1 MVIIDKQSKKPFYE
15 QVVLGIKEEI
25 LQGLL
30 VPGEKIPS
38 VREMASQLMMNPNTI
53 SKAYKSL
60 EEQGVI
66 TTVQGRGTFVKELVA
81 SRGDEEKIAKI
92 RGKMLD
98 LVIEARYLNVELPE
112 MITWLSETA
121 DDLGGTKN
129 ES

>member
-92 RGKMLD
+92 KGKMLD

>member
-38 VREMASQLMMNPNTI
+38 VREMATQLMMNPNTI

-66 TTVQGRGTFVKELVA
+66 TTVQGRGTFVKELVV

-92 RGKMLD
+92 KGKMLD

-121 DDLGGTKN
+121 DDLGGAKN

>member
-38 VREMASQLMMNPNTI
+38 VREMATQLMMNPNTI

-66 TTVQGRGTFVKELVA
+66 TTVQGRGTFVKELVV

-92 RGKMLD
+92 KGKMLD

>member
-66 TTVQGRGTFVKELVA
+66 TTVQGRGTFVKELVV

-92 RGKMLD
+92 KGKMLD

-112 MITWLSETA
+112 MITWLSEIA

>member
-66 TTVQGRGTFVKELVA
+66 TTVQGRGTFVKELVV
-81 SRGDEEKIAKI
+81 SRGDEEKIDKI
-92 RGKMLD
+92 KGKMLD

-112 MITWLSETA
+112 MISWLSETA
-121 DDLGGTKN
+121 DDLGGAKN

>member
-66 TTVQGRGTFVKELVA
+66 TTVQGRGTFVKELVV

-92 RGKMLD
+92 KGKMLD

>member
-66 TTVQGRGTFVKELVA
+66 TTVQGRGTFVKELVV

-92 RGKMLD
+92 KGKMLD

-112 MITWLSETA
+112 MISWLSETA
-121 DDLGGTKN
+121 DDLGGAKN